1 MNKKFG
7 VTWLLLIVALILIFS
22 WQTNNIVTAE
32 AKPDGNQTSAML
44 VLAASIDL
52 VTEGTLVP
60 RQYLAIVSNPA
71 ATPSPTM
78 TPTPSPTISPTP
90 VISPDEIACI
100 YGLNWWRNP
109 NPPFD
114 IIRSSYTPTCLN
126 ATNVA
131 VTNIFDATGRQI
143 AYEAQVSRA
152 SGEDF
157 EMLATYTFNSGGG
170 VTGASVTKR
179 YVSGAEFQLTISQF
193 CPVVGPM
200 TGFEVHYASMSF
212 THGTCG

>member
-52 VTEGTLVP
+52 VNEGTLVP

-109 NPPFD
+109 NP
-114 IIRSSYTPTCLN
+114 
-126 ATNVA
+126 
-131 VTNIFDATGRQI
+131 
-143 AYEAQVSRA
+143 
-152 SGEDF
+152 
-157 EMLATYTFNSGGG
+157 
-170 VTGASVTKR
+170 
-179 YVSGAEFQLTISQF
+179 
-193 CPVVGPM
+193 
-200 TGFEVHYASMSF
+200 
-212 THGTCG
+212 